1 MKFSELKKSLSTIKS
16 AYLVRGSDAFLRQ
29 KATDMIVNASISIKD
44 LNMSV
49 FTDENTDMSA
59 ILSALKSIPMMD
71 ERRVVV
77 LRDIAVKKADELS
90 TLVDYLKKPL
100 SSTVLIII
108 DSNGSAVYKKLES
121 LCELVDCS
129 PLDNVML
136 SKLIVSQ
143 LATTGVK
150 INNDAAELLIQYC
163 NGDYTRINNE
173 VIKLGNMLN
182 QGEVVTSQMVVDL
195 VHREVEYD
203 VFELSN
209 AIGNKNGKLAMQ
221 IINNLLYKKESPL
234 KLLMLIMSNFRRMFY
249 AISTKE
255 SNIDIANKLGVKEY
269 SIKIAKQVGAKFTPA
284 QLKRILDLGA
294 SLDYKIKSGQ
304 MNEKNALIYFV
315 TNISGM

>member
-182 QGEVVTSQMVVDL
+182 QGEVVTSQMVVEL